1 MTMRKN
7 AVRKKSPRITKST
20 PFTYVWKSGRFVKTY
35 MYGQGAMRITNDTV
49 YLNTT
54 TN

>member
-20 PFTYVWKSGRFVKTY
+20 PFIYVWKSGRFVKTY
-35 MYGQGAMRITNDTV
+35 MYGQGA
-49 YLNTT
+49 TT
-54 TN
+54 TINNQYYN